1 MDLELL
7 LADKGKK
14 GKNFTTFD
22 AVLRILAIPYEINLL

>member
-7 LADKGKK
+7 PADKGKEK
-14 GKNFTTFD
+14 KFTTFD